1 MQLLRKKTAFLIII
15 SCSLKVIKQSNNT
28 ESVTTFMELFIH
40 NTVCPYYA
48 PSAYFLHA
56 MIVAIQK

>member
-15 SCSLKVIKQSNNT
+15 SCNLKIIKQSNNT
-28 ESVTTFMELFIH
+28 EPVTTFMELFIG
-40 NTVCPYYA
+40 NTVCSHYA
-48 PSAYFLHA
+48 PSTYFLHA